1 MLTLLR
7 IHCQKAQSG
16 NTMATDK
23 EVKLE
28 QNEFYEPTEADKEL
42 TDFITSHCDKW
53 RDWRDANYLPA
64 YLEYERIF
72 RGQWASEDKTRESER
87 SRIVT
92 PATQQ
97 AVETRHAEI
106 MEAIFGQGDFF
117 DIEDNIQDVNGVA
130 IDVELIK
137 AQLAEDFK
145 KDKIRKAIDQ
155 IELMAEIYGTGIG
168 EIIVKTETEYVPST
182 RAIPNQMGQAAIG
195 VMERDRISV
204 KINPINPKNFLFD
217 PNGTTVDDC
226 MGVAIEKYV
235 SIHKIVQGIEK
246 GIYRKVDIGTASE
259 DTDLEPTQEVSQYQ
273 DEKVL
278 LLTYYGLVP
287 REYLNNL
294 KENKDI
300 VELFPENSAAEDY
313 TDMVEAIV
321 VIANDGMLLKA
332 EENPYMM
339 KDRPVLSY
347 QDDTVP
353 NRLLGRGTVEK
364 AFNMQKAIDAQT
376 RSHLDSLA
384 LSTSP
389 MIAMDATR
397 LPRGMKFEVKPG
409 KAILT
414 NGAPSEILYPFK
426 FGQTDPNN
434 LATAKDF
441 ERMLLQA
448 TGTLD
453 SNGMISQASRDG
465 GGMSMAVASIIKKYK
480 RTLVNFQEDFLIP
493 FIKKAAFRF
502 MQFDPERYPSVDM
515 NFIPTATLGIIAR
528 EYEQQQ
534 FIGLLQTLGADT
546 PVLPII
552 LKGIVANSSL
562 SNRMELIAKLDEM
575 MQPNPEQQQM
585 QQAQQQLAIQ
595 AAQAQIAVNTT
606 QAEQNR
612 AEATKLSVEAQLM
625 PQEVQAKMSASLT
638 KNLPNQDDLASKEF
652 DKRVKIAELML
663 KEADIKNKS
672 KIVELQMAEKN
683 NKISGMESD
692 FLDQLTRELN
702 AGQTGIQ

>member
-1 MLTLLR
+1 
-7 IHCQKAQSG
+7 
-16 NTMATDK
+16 MATDK

-53 RDWRDANYLPA
+53 RDWRDANYLPS

-72 RGQWASEDKTRESER
+72 RGEWAAEDKTRESER

-137 AQLAEDFK
+137 VQLAEDFK

-182 RAIPNQMGQAAIG
+182 RPIPNQMGQAAIG

-259 DTDLEPTQEVSQYQ
+259 DTDLEPTQEISQYQ

-294 KENKDI
+294 EENKDI
-300 VELFPENSAAEDY
+300 VDLFPENSTAENY

-321 VIANDGMLLKA
+321 VIANDGLLLKA

-453 SNGMISQASRDG
+453 SNGMVSQASRDG

-546 PVLPII
+546 PVLPIL
-552 LKGIVANSSL
+552 LKGIVGNSSL

-575 MQPNPEQQQM
+575 MQPNPEAQQVQQM
-585 QQAQQQLAIQ
+585 QQQLAMQ
-595 AAQAQIAVNTT
+595 AAQANIAVQTT

-612 AEATKLSVEAQLM
+612 AEAQKLSVEAQLM

>member
-1 MLTLLR
+1 
-7 IHCQKAQSG
+7 
-16 NTMATDK
+16 MATEK

-28 QNEFYEPTEADKEL
+28 QNEFYEPTEADEEL

-53 RDWRDANYLPA
+53 RDWRDTNFLPD

-117 DIEDNIQDVNGVA
+117 DIEDNIQDIGGNP

-137 AQLAEDFK
+137 AQLMEDFK
-145 KDKIRKAIDQ
+145 KDKIRKSIDQ

-168 EIIVKTETEYVPST
+168 EIIVKTEKEYIPST
-182 RAIPNQMGQAAIG
+182 QAIPNQQGQAAIG
-195 VMERDRISV
+195 VMERERISV
-204 KINPINPKNFLFD
+204 KIMPINPKNFLFD
-217 PNGTTVDDC
+217 PNGTSIDDC

-235 SIHKIVQGIEK
+235 SIHKIVEGIEK
-246 GIYRKVDIGTASE
+246 GIYRKVNITPTYE

-294 KENKDI
+294 EENKDI

-376 RSHLDSLA
+376 RAHLDSLA
-384 LSTSP
+384 LTTAP
-389 MIAMDATR
+389 MVAMDATR
-397 LPRGMKFEVKPG
+397 LPRGMKFEVKAG

-414 NGAPSEILYPFK
+414 NGNPSEIIYPFK
-426 FGQTDPNN
+426 FGQNDPNN
-434 LATAKDF
+434 LATAKEF

-453 SNGMISQASRDG
+453 SNGMVSQSSRDG

-534 FIGLLQTLGADT
+534 FIGLLQTLGANT
-546 PVLPII
+546 PVLPIL
-552 LKGIVANSSL
+552 LKGIIGNSSL
-562 SNRMELIAKLDEM
+562 TNRMELIAKLDEM
-575 MQPNPEQQQM
+575 MQPNPQQQQM
-585 QQAQQQLAIQ
+585 EQMQSELAMQ
-595 AAQAQIAVNTT
+595 AAQANIAVQTS
-606 QAEQNR
+606 QAEENK
-612 AEATKLSVEAQLM
+612 ANAIKLSVEAQLM
-625 PQEVQAKMSASLT
+625 PQEIQAKNMASIT
-638 KNLPNQDDLASKEF
+638 KNLPNEDMASSQEF

-672 KIVELQMAEKN
+672 KIVELQMADKQSKTEN
-683 NKISGMESD
+683 D
-692 FLDQLTRELN
+692 FLARLSRELS
-702 AGQTGIQ
+702 

>member
-1 MLTLLR
+1 M
-7 IHCQKAQSG
+7 
-16 NTMATDK
+16 D
-23 EVKLE
+23 
-28 QNEFYEPTEADKEL
+28 QNEFYEPTENDKEL
-42 TDFITSHCDKW
+42 TAFVVDHCDRW
-53 RDWRDANYLPA
+53 RDYRNTNYLDSW
-64 YLEYERIF
+64 LEYERIF
-72 RGQWASEDKTRESER
+72 RGEWAAEDKVRDSER

-106 MEAIFGQGDFF
+106 MEAIFGQGEFF
-117 DIEDNIQDVNGVA
+117 DITDDIRDVNGNPL
-130 IDVELIK
+130 DVSILR
-137 AQLAEDFK
+137 AQLMEDFK
-145 KDKIRKAIDQ
+145 QDKIRKAIDQ

-168 EIIVKTETEYVPST
+168 EIIVKTEKIFEPATQ
-182 RAIPNQMGQAAIG
+182 AIPGQPGQAAIG
-195 VMERDRISV
+195 VVEKNRVAV
-204 KINPINPKNFLFD
+204 KLMPVNPKNFLFD
-217 PNGTTVDDC
+217 PNGTSIDDC

-235 SIHKIVQGIEK
+235 SIHKVVEGIEK
-246 GIYRKVDIGTASE
+246 GIYRKVNITPTYE
-259 DTDLEPTQEVSQYQ
+259 DSDLEPTQEPSQYQ

-287 REYLNNL
+287 REYLTS
-294 KENKDI
+294 EDTDV
-300 VELFPENSAAEDY
+300 VELFPDDSAAEDY

-321 VIANDGMLLKA
+321 VIANGGMLLKA

-364 AFNMQKAIDAQT
+364 SYNMQKAIDAQV

-384 LSTSP
+384 LTTAP
-389 MIAMDATR
+389 MMGLDATR
-397 LPRGMKFEVKPG
+397 LPRGARFEVKPG
-409 KAILT
+409 KAFMV
-414 NGAPSEILYPFK
+414 NGNPAEIMYPFK
-426 FGQTDPNN
+426 FGQSSPEN

-453 SNGMISQASRDG
+453 SQGMVSQAARDG
-465 GGMSMAVASIIKKYK
+465 AGMSMAVATIIKKYK

-493 FIKKAAFRF
+493 FIQKAAFRY

-515 NFIPTATLGIIAR
+515 KFIPTATLGIIAR

-534 FIGLLQTLGADT
+534 FIGLLQTLGPNT
-546 PVLPII
+546 PVLPLI
-552 LKGIVANSSL
+552 LKGILNNSSL
-562 SNRMELIAKLDEM
+562 TNRHELMAALDQM
-575 MQPNPEQQQM
+575 SQPDP
-585 QQAQQQLAIQ
+585 QAQQMEMAKQQLALQ

-612 AEATKLSVEAQLM
+612 AEAAKLMTEAQLM
-625 PQEVQAKMSASLT
+625 PQEVQAKVIASTT
-638 KNLPNQDDLASKEF
+638 KNLPAGQESSEF

-672 KIVELQMAEKN
+672 KIVELQMAEKKN
-683 NKISGMESD
+683 QVSGMEDD
-692 FLDQLTRELN
+692 FLDQLSKELSN
-702 AGQTGIQ
+702 GR

>member
-1 MLTLLR
+1 
-7 IHCQKAQSG
+7 
-16 NTMATDK
+16 
-23 EVKLE
+23 
-28 QNEFYEPTEADKEL
+28 
-42 TDFITSHCDKW
+42 
-53 RDWRDANYLPA
+53 
-64 YLEYERIF
+64 
-72 RGQWASEDKTRESER
+72 
-87 SRIVT
+87 
-92 PATQQ
+92 
-97 AVETRHAEI
+97 
-106 MEAIFGQGDFF
+106 
-117 DIEDNIQDVNGVA
+117 
-130 IDVELIK
+130 
-137 AQLAEDFK
+137 
-145 KDKIRKAIDQ
+145 
-155 IELMAEIYGTGIG
+155 MAEIYGTGIG
-168 EIIVKTETEYVPST
+168 EIIVKTEKEFIPATQ
-182 RAIPNQMGQAAIG
+182 AIPNMQGQAAIG
-195 VMERDRISV
+195 VIERDRIGV
-204 KINPINPKNFLFD
+204 KIMPINPKNFLFD
-217 PNGTTVDDC
+217 PNGTSIDDC

-235 SIHKIVQGIEK
+235 SIHKVVAGIEK
-246 GIYRKVDIGTASE
+246 GIYRKVDITPTYE

-294 KENKDI
+294 AENKDI
-300 VELFPENSAAEDY
+300 VDLFPENSAAEDY

-321 VIANDGMLLKA
+321 VIANDGLLLKA

-347 QDDTVP
+347 QDDTIP

-434 LATAKDF
+434 LATAKEF

-453 SNGMISQASRDG
+453 SQGMVSQSARDG

-493 FIKKAAFRF
+493 FIKKAAFRY

-515 NFIPTATLGIIAR
+515 NFVPTATLGIIAR

-534 FIGLLQTLGADT
+534 FIGLLQTLGAET

-575 MQPNPEQQQM
+575 MQPNPEAQQM

-606 QAEQNR
+606 AAEQNR
-612 AEATKLSVEAQLM
+612 AEAQKLMVETQLM
-625 PQEVQAKMSASLT
+625 PQEVQTKNMAAMT
-638 KNLPNQDDLASKEF
+638 KNLPNQDDQASKEF

-683 NKISGMESD
+683 NKISGMEED
-692 FLDQLTRELN
+692 FLNQLTKQLSS
-702 AGQTGIQ
+702 AQTGTE